1 MLGLNSSLCYWLL
14 VFLTNRVQPVKSK
27 TSSSSPIIFS
37 TGAPRGAVP
46 SLLLF
51 TLLTRDCSAKHQSCH
66 IVKFAEV
73 VGCIISNDECDCR
86 QEVERLE
93 SRCRDKSLC
102 INVKKTKEMILDF
115 KRSKN
120 SPPPLHIGGAAIK
133 VVSIFKHLGVHSL
146 TRSHSTSSLRWH
158 TSAFTF
164 SGGFMH
170 HNSVLLETYLAFH
183 FFLKNILILFY
194 ILSTK
199 YLFTSYNYISRN
211 NNKKTFNLCTAWLCY
226 DRSLAIFYNISGAL
240 TG

>member
-1 MLGLNSSLCYWLL
+1 MLGLNSLCYWVL
-14 VFLTNRVQPVKSK
+14 VFLTNRVQPVKIK

-37 TGAPRGAVP
+37 TGAPQGAVP

-120 SPPPLHIGGAAIK
+120 SPPAVE

-146 TRSHSTSSLRWH
+146 TRSHSTSFLRWH
-158 TSAFTF
+158 TSTFTF
-164 SGGFMH
+164 SGGFLH
-170 HNSVLLETYLAFH
+170 HNSVLLETHLAFL

-199 YLFTSYNYISRN
+199 YLFTSYNYISGN
-211 NNKKTFNLCTAWLCY
+211 NNKKTLNPCTAWLCY